1 MNASGIAIITLA
13 GRLRKMSPAT
23 VQQILPRLSWI
34 WFEGLRTTLN
44 AYGND
49 EPQGAESNAGIPAL
63 GSEAHNKLPGIASG
77 HERSNSKC
85 VSLVIKSDCM
95 MRR

>member
-1 MNASGIAIITLA
+1 MDASGIAIIAVA
-13 GRLRKMSPAT
+13 GSLRKMSLAA
-23 VQQILPRLSWI
+23 VQQLLPRLSWI
-34 WFEGLRTTLN
+34 WFEGLRTTLD

-63 GSEAHNKLPGIASG
+63 GSEAHNKLPGTASG
-77 HERSNSKC
+77 LEKSNSKF
-85 VSLVIKSDCM
+85 VSLVIKTDCM